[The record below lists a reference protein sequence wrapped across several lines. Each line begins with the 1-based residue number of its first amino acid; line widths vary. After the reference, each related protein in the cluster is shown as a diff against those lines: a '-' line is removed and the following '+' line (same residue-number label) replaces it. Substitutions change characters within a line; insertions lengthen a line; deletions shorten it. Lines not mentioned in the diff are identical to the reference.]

1 MKTLRALLVVSGIGV
16 IGYAIYRYYLKQ
28 VDFLKDFEYKVTGLK
43 IASITSDNISL
54 DITTQIVNNSN
65 VEATVKEIYLDCY
78 LNKVKVGNVTE
89 VKDIFVAANGYS
101 NFSFRFSF
109 NPKIVLG
116 NIINIVTLSVGTKDV
131 MFDMDGYVRIE
142 SGFVK
147 TTIPFEY
154 SNKLKSLIKK

>member
-89 VKDIFVAANGYS
+89 VKDIFVSANGYS

-154 SNKLKSLIKK
+154 SNNLKSLIKK

>member
-89 VKDIFVAANGYS
+89 VKDIFVSANGYS

>member
-16 IGYAIYRYYLKQ
+16 IGYAIYRYYMKQ

-43 IASITSDNISL
+43 IASITPDNISL
-54 DITTQIVNNSN
+54 DITTRIVNNSN

-89 VKDIFVAANGYS
+89 VKDIFVVANGYS
-101 NFSFRFSF
+101 DFSFRFSF

-116 NIINIVTLSVGTKDV
+116 NIINIVTLSVGTKDI

-154 SNKLKSLIKK
+154 ANNLKSLIKK

>member
-28 VDFLKDFEYKVTGLK
+28 VDFLKNFEYKVTGLR
-43 IASITSDNISL
+43 IASITADNISL
-54 DITTQIVNNSN
+54 DITTRIINNSN

-89 VKDIFVAANGYS
+89 LKDIFVTANGYS
-101 NFSFRFSF
+101 DFSFKFSF

-116 NIINIVTLSVGTKDV
+116 NIINIVTLSVGTKDI

-154 SNKLKSLIKK
+154 SNNLKSLIKK

>member
-28 VDFLKDFEYKVTGLK
+28 VDFLKNFEYKVTGLR
-43 IASITSDNISL
+43 IASITADNISL
-54 DITTQIVNNSN
+54 DITTRIVNNSN

-89 VKDIFVAANGYS
+89 LKDIFVTANGYS
-101 NFSFRFSF
+101 DFSFKFSF

-116 NIINIVTLSVGTKDV
+116 NIINIVTLSVGTKDI

-154 SNKLKSLIKK
+154 SNNLKSLIKK

>member
-1 MKTLRALLVVSGIGV
+1 MKTLRALLVISGIGV

-43 IASITSDNISL
+43 IASITADNISL

-89 VKDIFVAANGYS
+89 LKDIFVTANGYS

-116 NIINIVTLSVGTKDV
+116 NIINIVTLSVGTKDI

-154 SNKLKSLIKK
+154 SNNLKSLIKK